1 MRGIIGLVVLLINI
15 FSPLLSYNSLASKDI
30 LKLNL
35 QFVVFKGL
43 GIYEYLNWESLSL
56 PQHLVPICP
65 HLLLCTLLQVYSHY
79 MHHFY
84 STKHA

>member
-56 PQHLVPICP
+56 PQHLVPICSCV
-65 HLLLCTLLQVYSHY
+65 LYCRCSHY
-79 MHHFY
+79 MHHF
-84 STKHA
+84 